1 MSRLSEI
8 EERLSH
14 SWKALLDQWRV
25 ACDQWNDP
33 VQNRFEQEI
42 WSEFQQRVPEFIR
55 ELHDLNQ
62 LFQQAR
68 REVG

>member
-1 MSRLSEI
+1 MSSLSEI

-14 SWKALLDQWRV
+14 SWKASLDQWKV

-33 VQNRFEQEI
+33 IRHGFERDV
-42 WSEFQQRVPEFIR
+42 WTEFEQRVPEFIR
-55 ELHDLNQ
+55 ELHNLNE